1 MKTIITK
8 KYAQLKDANILKSV
22 IQSYIDFIQ
31 QFPVCEWEE
40 ECENNMMVAYF
51 EQMIEGIDIE
61 TVMYDKLVEKSF
73 GSTDR
78 DIIRH
83 LQSLEPIP
91 NGTNEEK
98 ANFIK
103 NVYKTYFD
111 SNHVVRGNLFFMDAI
126 AEVREWLDKNS
137 KFGKRY

>member
-1 MKTIITK
+1 MKIIITK
-8 KYAQLKDANILKSV
+8 KYAQLKDANTLKSI
-22 IQSYIDFIQ
+22 IQSYIDFTQ
-31 QFPVCEWEE
+31 QSPVYQGKED
-40 ECENNMMVAYF
+40 CENHMLVAYF

-73 GSTDR
+73 GHTDR

-83 LQSLEPIP
+83 LQNLEPIP

-103 NVYKTYFD
+103 NVYETLFD
-111 SNHVVRGNLFFMDAI
+111 RNHVVRENLFFMDAI
-126 AEVREWLDKNS
+126 DEVRDWLDKNS